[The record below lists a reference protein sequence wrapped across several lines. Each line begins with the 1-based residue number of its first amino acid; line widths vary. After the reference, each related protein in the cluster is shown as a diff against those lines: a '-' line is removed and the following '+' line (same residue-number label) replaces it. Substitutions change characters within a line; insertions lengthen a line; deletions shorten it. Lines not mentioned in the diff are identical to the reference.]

1 MKAMILGA
9 GKGTRVRPV
18 TYTVPKPMISLA
30 GKPVLEFI
38 VEHLVAQGFS
48 QIVIN
53 TSYMADTI
61 EGYFRDGS
69 RFGADIAYSFEGK
82 LVDGELQGEAIGS
95 AGGMKKVQD
104 FSGFFDDTFAVL
116 CGDAVIDVDL
126 RAALEFHRSR
136 GAVATIILK
145 EVEPDE
151 VSSYGIV
158 QLGDDGRI
166 ERFQEKP
173 TPEEAVS
180 RVANTGIYL
189 FEPEVFSFIP
199 SGVEYDIGSQLFPAL
214 VAAGAPLYGI
224 ALPFTWLDIGN
235 VRSWW
240 DATRSVVSGEL
251 AGFKLPGRELRPG
264 VFCGLNCSIDF
275 DAVEIAPPVLI
286 GGSVSVG
293 AGARIIGPAVI
304 GPGSVIE
311 PGADISGCI
320 IDSYTRVG
328 GVATL
333 EDKIIFGNRCISP
346 DGVSIRIADHDI
358 GWILGDARE
367 QGPPNPVNETL
378 QELANELRDK
388 NGPQV
393 LI

>member
-9 GKGTRVRPV
+9 GQGTRVRPI
-18 TYTVPKPMISLA
+18 TYTVPKPMINLA

-38 VEHLVAQGFS
+38 VEHLVAQQFD

-53 TSYMADTI
+53 TSYMSDSI

-69 RFGADIAYSFEGK
+69 RYGADIAYSFEGR
-82 LVDGELQGEAIGS
+82 LVEGELVGEALGS
-95 AGGMKKVQD
+95 AGGMKRIQD

-126 RAALEFHRSR
+126 QEALAFHRKN
-136 GAVATIILK
+136 GALATIILK

-151 VSSYGIV
+151 VSSYGVV
-158 QLGDDGRI
+158 QLAEDGRI
-166 ERFQEKP
+166 LRFQEKP
-173 TPEEAVS
+173 RPEDAVS

-199 SGVEYDIGSQLFPAL
+199 PGTQYDIGSQLFPAL
-214 VAAGAPLYGI
+214 VAAGAPLYGV

-251 AGFKLPGRELRPG
+251 EGFRLPGKELRPG

-275 DAVEIAPPVLI
+275 DAVEIVPPVLI
-286 GGSVSVG
+286 GGSVLVG
-293 AGARIIGPAVI
+293 AGSRIVGPTVI
-304 GPGSVIE
+304 GSGSVIAA
-311 PGADISGCI
+311 GAEISECI

-328 GVATL
+328 GAATL
-333 EDKIIFGNRCISP
+333 EEKIIFGNRCISP
-346 DGVSIRIADHDI
+346 DGVSIKIAEHDI

-367 QGPPNPVNETL
+367 QGAPDPVHEAL
-378 QELANELRDK
+378 QELAFGSR
-388 NGPQV
+388 V
-393 LI
+393 AR